1 MAYKTYKVR
10 DIVSHRSYPVRK
22 CDIAYTEAMLVGTA
36 PAVLA
41 TALVLKHPVRK
52 GNCKFN
58 RNSVIVTDRTFDRM
72 GIAKRPCA

>member
-22 CDIAYTEAMLVGTA
+22 CDIAYMEATDNG
-36 PAVLA
+36 

-52 GNCKFN
+52 GNCEFN
-58 RNSVIVTDRTFDRM
+58 RNAVIVTDRTLDRM